1 MDNPVENVDGEN
13 RFYLKYSDYSD
24 AQILEILR
32 THKDF
37 QDQAVTAAVK
47 IAIERQLIHSEQ
59 DLMSP
64 EFQYT
69 KIDGFTI
76 FPVITNAYH
85 QGRLIASIFRFLYIL
100 SFIPLIYGIMKYAEG
115 NLNQTILGITTGIVW
130 FFLSLLLNKTRK
142 LVFDTLLIFLLV
154 IVVLF
159 TGMRVF
165 AIDSHRFMDLVM
177 LLIGFLLS
185 GYLLLYLRKLISQN
199 NP

>member
-1 MDNPVENVDGEN
+1 MDTPGENVEGEN
-13 RFYLKYSDYSD
+13 RFYVKYSDYTD

-76 FPVITNAYH
+76 FPVITNVYH
-85 QGRLIASIFRFLYIL
+85 LDRLIASIFRFLYIL
-100 SFIPLIYGIMKYAEG
+100 SLVPFIYGILKYAEG
-115 NLNQTILGITTGIVW
+115 NLNQTILGTTAGIAW
-130 FFLSLLLNKTRK
+130 FSLSLLLNKTRK
-142 LVFDTLLIFLLV
+142 LIFNALLIFLLV
-154 IVVLF
+154 IVTFF

-185 GYLLLYLRKLISQN
+185 AYFLLYLRKLLSQN
-199 NP
+199 HN

>member
-1 MDNPVENVDGEN
+1 MDNPVENVEGES
-13 RFYLKYSDYSD
+13 RFYVKYSDYTD

-76 FPVITNAYH
+76 FPVITNVYH
-85 QGRLIASIFRFLYIL
+85 QGRLISSIFRFLYIL
-100 SFIPLIYGIMKYAEG
+100 SLIPFIYGIMKYAEG
-115 NLNQTILGITTGIVW
+115 NLNQTILGTTAGIAW
-130 FFLSLLLNKTRK
+130 FSLSLLLNKTRK
-142 LVFDTLLIFLLV
+142 LIFNTILIILLLV
-154 IVVLF
+154 ITFSIGIRTFSV
-159 TGMRVF
+159 
-165 AIDSHRFMDLVM
+165 DSHRFMDLVM

-185 GYLLLYLRKLISQN
+185 AYFLLYLRKLLSQN
-199 NP
+199 HN

>member
-1 MDNPVENVDGEN
+1 MDNPVENVEGEN
-13 RFYLKYSDYSD
+13 RFYVKYSDYTD
-24 AQILEILR
+24 TQILEILR

-37 QDQAVTAAVK
+37 QDEAVTAAVK

-76 FPVITNAYH
+76 FPVITNVYH
-85 QGRLIASIFRFLYIL
+85 QGSLISSIFRFLYIL
-100 SFIPLIYGIMKYAEG
+100 SLIPFIYGIMKYAEG
-115 NLNQTILGITTGIVW
+115 NLNQTILGITAGIAW
-130 FFLSLLLNKTRK
+130 FSLSLLLSKTRK
-142 LVFDTLLIFLLV
+142 LIFNTLLILLLV
-154 IVVLF
+154 IVIVV
-159 TGMRVF
+159 TGLRVF

-185 GYLLLYLRKLISQN
+185 AYFLLYLRKLIGQN
-199 NP
+199 HN